1 VTKTRYENT
10 DKSAALATFKD
21 LLQWRKE
28 RKGKKKDLSFQVPIV
43 DDTEAA
49 FLQSNRTIPTIT
61 WIGHSTFLIQLNG
74 LNILTDPVWANRLG
88 TDKRLTPPGLSIK
101 ELPPIDMV
109 LISHSHYDHLSY
121 GSIKR
126 LQGDPTFFVPIGLGN
141 WFKRKGFNKTVEF
154 NWWDELHI
162 SGVTLA
168 FVPAQHWSK
177 RTPTDTN
184 HSHWGGW
191 IIQNPQQT
199 IYFVGDSGYFDDFH
213 TIGEKYAINYCLM
226 PIGAYEPEWFMAA
239 QHVNPEEAVRAFINT
254 RSKVMI
260 PMHYGAY
267 RLADDTP
274 KEALDRLQTEWEKR
288 RLGDKKLTVMK
299 IGETIQMETS
309 TT

>member
-1 VTKTRYENT
+1 MKKIRYENA
-10 DKSAALATFKD
+10 DKNAALATFKD

-28 RKGKKKDLSFQVPIV
+28 RKGKQKDLSFKVPLV
-43 DDTEAA
+43 DKTETV
-49 FLQSNRTIPTIT
+49 FLQSNRVIPTIT

-74 LNILTDPVWANRLG
+74 LNILIDPVWANRLG
-88 TDKRLTPPGLSIK
+88 TDKRLTPPGLPIG
-101 ELPPIDMV
+101 ELPPIDIV

-126 LQGDPTFFVPIGLGN
+126 LKGDPVFFVPIGLGN
-141 WFKRKGFNKTVEF
+141 WFTRKGLNKTVEF
-154 NWWDELHI
+154 NWWDEHQI
-162 SGVTLA
+162 SGLTIA

-177 RTPTDTN
+177 RTLTDTN

-191 IIQNPQQT
+191 IIRNSNQT
-199 IYFVGDSGYFDDFH
+199 VYFVGDSGYFEGFRA
-213 TIGEKYAINYCLM
+213 IGEKYAIDYCLM

-239 QHVNPEEAVRAFINT
+239 QHVSPEDAVKAFINT
-254 RSKVMI
+254 GAKVMI

-274 KEALDRLQTEWEKR
+274 KEALDRLQAEWATKKVD
-288 RLGDKKLTVMK
+288 GKKLTVMK